1 MSAFTDI
8 INRAKN
14 AETLHEKSQ
23 LLTYLGRGLAPAK
36 KKMTAAD
43 RDEISTFV
51 LSELEVVP
59 TLLNKAENYRE
70 KDEIFGLMDA
80 LMGLVMVCYDS
91 PAAMPRDKVEMIQR
105 VVDRCNKERFLEN
118 AIDEAFGGNPDEA
131 DMERILC
138 MAAPLKDEFHKG
150 QLWQGLVHYKGQAG
164 ALSNDAKAVL
174 ATYAVSELTRF
185 AEARKNGALTQDML
199 DTLEFL
205 CDAVGAILH
214 NAPAHPELEALLA
227 DLFEL
232 DDANVSFYALS
243 TLLLAGGKPSDGKH
257 IDVAISL
264 LAHSAAY
271 ADMTYHLLEQHNMTD
286 RFPAELRDPAYLAK
300 SNMVRWLTYPT
311 ELGKEPDEIELL
323 GVTKKKGETFH
334 VFRFKSDSDNL
345 GDDLKGVWLIGWSGS
360 DGGTF
365 SNFDKYADYEK
376 KTPEKTVKYIRRKL
390 L

>member
-8 INRAKN
+8 INCIQS
-14 AETLHEKSQ
+14 AETLRDKSQ
-23 LLTYLGRGLAPAK
+23 LLTYLGRALSANRK
-36 KKMTAAD
+36 KLSPAD
-43 RDEISTFV
+43 RTELGAFT
-51 LSELEVVP
+51 LSELEEVP
-59 TLLNKAENYRE
+59 ARLNKAECYRD
-70 KDEIFGLMDA
+70 KDEIFGIMDSLMN
-80 LMGLVMVCYDS
+80 LVMICYDS

-105 VVDRCNKERFLEN
+105 VVERCNKERFLEN

-150 QLWQGLVHYKGQAG
+150 QLWQGLIHYKGQVNT
-164 ALSNDAKAVL
+164 LSNDAKAVL
-174 ATYAVSELTRF
+174 ARYAVSELTRF
-185 AEARKNGALTQDML
+185 AEARREGTFTEEMKDQ
-199 DTLEFL
+199 LEFI
-205 CDAVGAILH
+205 CDAAGCLMFR
-214 NAPAHPELEALLA
+214 APVHPELVRLIG

-232 DDANVSFYALS
+232 KDGDISYYALS
-243 TLLLAGGKPSDGKH
+243 TLLSVGEKVSDEVIVTLANDIIH
-257 IDVAISL
+257 ADLTYSL
-264 LAHSAAY
+264 L
-271 ADMTYHLLEQHNMTD
+271 ERHNMTA

-300 SNMVRWLTYPT
+300 SDLVHWLTYPT
-311 ELGKEPDEIELL
+311 ELGREPDEIELL

-334 VFRFKSDSDNL
+334 VFRYKSDSDNL
-345 GDDLKGVWLIGWSGS
+345 GDDLKGVWLIGWSGN

>member
-59 TLLNKAENYRE
+59 TLLNKAECYRE
-70 KDEIFGLMDA
+70 KDEIFSLMDA
-80 LMGLVMVCYDS
+80 LMGLVMVCFDS

-105 VVDRCNKERFLEN
+105 VVERCNKERFLEN
-118 AIDEAFGGNPDEA
+118 AIDEAFQGNPTAA

-243 TLLLAGGKPSDGKH
+243 TLLLAGGKPSDGKPLN
-257 IDVAISL
+257 VAISL
-264 LAHSAAY
+264 LAHNAAY

-345 GDDLKGVWLIGWSGS
+345 GDDLKGVWLIGWSGN

>member
-8 INRAKN
+8 INGAKN
-14 AETLHEKSQ
+14 AATLHDKSQ
-23 LLTYLGRGLAPAK
+23 LLTYLGRALSSVKKKPAPA
-36 KKMTAAD
+36 D
-43 RDEISTFV
+43 REEIGAYV
-51 LSELEVVP
+51 LSELGNVP
-59 TLLNKAENYRE
+59 ALLNKAENYRE

-118 AIDEAFGGNPDEA
+118 AIDEAFAGNPDEA

-138 MAAPLKDEFHKG
+138 MAAPLKDEFQKG
-150 QLWQGLVHYKGQAG
+150 QLWHGLLHYKGQVQR
-164 ALSNDAKAVL
+164 LSNDAKAVL
-174 ATYAVSELTRF
+174 AKYAVSELSRF
-185 AEARKNGALTQDML
+185 AEARKEGALTEEML
-199 DTLEFL
+199 GNLEFI
-205 CDAVGAILH
+205 CDAAGSLML
-214 NAPAHPELEALLA
+214 NAPANPELVRLIA

-232 DDANVSFYALS
+232 KDHDISYYALS
-243 TLLLAGGKPSDGKH
+243 TLLSVGEKAPDEVIVALANDLVYA
-257 IDVAISL
+257 DLTYSL
-264 LAHSAAY
+264 L
-271 ADMTYHLLEQHNMTD
+271 ERHNMTH
-286 RFPAELRDPAYLAK
+286 RFPAELCAPAYLAK
-300 SNMVRWLTYPT
+300 SHMVSWLAYPT
-311 ELGKEPDEIELL
+311 ELGREPDEIELL

-345 GDDLKGVWLIGWSGS
+345 GDDLKGVWLIGWSGD